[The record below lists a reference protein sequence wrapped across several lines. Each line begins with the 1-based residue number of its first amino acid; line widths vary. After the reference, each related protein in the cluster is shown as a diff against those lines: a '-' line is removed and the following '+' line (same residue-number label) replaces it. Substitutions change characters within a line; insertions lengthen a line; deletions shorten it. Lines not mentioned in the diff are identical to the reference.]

1 MKELIM
7 WLILMIYAF
16 SIIYKMFERTNVI
29 KTIRIE
35 LTEEELSYLINDT
48 IAYIWRIEGTSKSE
62 KDLEERG
69 YYSRKALLEKLEA
82 TEKEYLKD
90 KGECKTDEH

>member
-1 MKELIM
+1 M
-7 WLILMIYAF
+7 
-16 SIIYKMFERTNVI
+16 RTVKI
-29 KTIRIE
+29 K
-35 LTEEELSYLINDT
+35 LTEDELSHLINDT
-48 IAYIWRIEGTSKSE
+48 IAYIWKIENTAKSE
-62 KDLEERG
+62 KDLEARG